1 MEKKKRG
8 FAAMSK
14 ERQKEI
20 AAAGGRAVPEDK
32 RSFSRNRGLAASA
45 GRQGGLNVP
54 DENRSFSRNR
64 DLAAQAGR
72 KGGSSTGKK
81 RAAAKTL
88 AAN

>member
-14 ERQKEI
+14 ERQREI
-20 AAAGGRAVPEDK
+20 AAEGGRAVPKER
-32 RSFSRNRGLAASA
+32 RSFSSNPKLAAKA

-54 DENRSFSRNR
+54 DEKRSFSENR
-64 DLAAQAGR
+64 DLAAAAGK
-72 KGGSSTGKK
+72 KGGAHTGKK

-88 AAN
+88 AVN